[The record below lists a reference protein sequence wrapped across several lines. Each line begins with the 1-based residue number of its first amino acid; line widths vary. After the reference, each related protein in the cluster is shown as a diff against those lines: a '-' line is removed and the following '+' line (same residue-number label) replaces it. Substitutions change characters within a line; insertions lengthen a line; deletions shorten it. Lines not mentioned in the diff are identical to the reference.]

1 MSEASQYLRAELNL
15 YDDGIEGG
23 VSLKDRLG
31 GMSKKKLRK
40 LLKRAN
46 KQLAALD
53 ERLLE
58 SERDRETMKVTLA
71 RLNADKRPSKWMQ
84 EKAGLL
90 ASHESLRTELN
101 IMREFNRTLNQQVR
115 DLSLQLDKTKKV
127 FHPVTAP
134 YISGKQFWEDEAIC
148 GEGD

>member
-1 MSEASQYLRAELNL
+1 
-15 YDDGIEGG
+15 
-23 VSLKDRLG
+23 
-31 GMSKKKLRK
+31 MSKKKLRK

-134 YISGKQFWEDEAIC
+134 YISGKQFWEYEAIC